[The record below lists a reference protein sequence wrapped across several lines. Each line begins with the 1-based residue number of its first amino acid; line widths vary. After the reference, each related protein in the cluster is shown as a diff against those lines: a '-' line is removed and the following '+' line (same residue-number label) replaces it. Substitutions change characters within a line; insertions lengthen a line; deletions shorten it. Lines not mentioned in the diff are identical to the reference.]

1 MFCLEFFQVISFDDL
16 KNGDTTSIHKPIFCE
31 SHPSE
36 NLKHYCTTCQVS
48 IFIYSVLYSPFII
61 PRRSEGYSFGA
72 FRPLFWSIRCNRNHI
87 SVPIGQIWF
96 ILGIN
101 D

>member
-1 MFCLEFFQVISFDDL
+1 MTCLEFFQVISFDDL

-48 IFIYSVLYSPFII
+48 IFIYTCPFII

-72 FRPLFWSIRCNRNHI
+72 FRPLFWSIRNHI
-87 SVPIGQIWF
+87 SVPFGQIWF